1 MRILK
6 ILSIGLLSIAL
17 ISGCKS
23 VKKITQGDNGLTKLF
38 NSIGGKAGKQIDKY
52 MDIQVV
58 NLSREL
64 KNATVRKEK
73 ESIRVTFE
81 SGVLFALSS
90 ADLGIVAKANIT
102 RLADVLNKYSETLIL
117 VEGHTDNTGDMS
129 FNQMLS
135 ANRAKSVASFLI
147 SKGVNSSRLN
157 TKGFG
162 PSRPVVDNTTSAN
175 RALNRRVELVVYP
188 SDDLV
193 KKAKSGSID
202 NLF

>member
-1 MRILK
+1 MRIVK
-6 ILSIGLLSIAL
+6 ILAIGLLSVAL
-17 ISGCKS
+17 ISSCKS

-38 NSIGGKAGKQIDKY
+38 SAIGGKAGKQIDKY
-52 MDIQVV
+52 MDIQVE

-64 KNATVRKEK
+64 ENATVRKEK

-81 SGVLFALSS
+81 SGVLFAINS

-129 FNQMLS
+129 FNQTLS
-135 ANRAKSVASFLI
+135 SNRAKSVASFLI
-147 SKGVNSSRLN
+147 SKGVNTSRLN
-157 TKGFG
+157 TEGFG

-188 SDDLV
+188 SDNLV
-193 KKAKSGSID
+193 KKAKTGSID